1 MKSLLEFILLRM
13 VDHPEDL
20 EITEVE
26 EMGLMVY
33 KLKLHPDDIGRVIG
47 RGGNVIKAIR
57 KLAQVR
63 AVKDHLRVRVVLQE
77 E

>member
-13 VDHPEDL
+13 VEHPEDL
-20 EITEVE
+20 DINEVE
-26 EMGLMVY
+26 EMGLTVF